1 MCFVLRI
8 SGIFEYNI
16 FMRDTTV
23 SLPKAESVIIKI
35 KNDPSRYTDVVKI
48 LHAKD
53 FFNQI
58 WELKQLFDPT
68 TSEYPIKS
76 AKKANEHYMTAYYG
90 IRDSDRDAKFNQLVY
105 ELRRDYG
112 LSTHYE
118 RLIHKLIFTGLVED
132 GDYKKAYYTTLNKYY
147 SDDPD
152 DFEQVDVIVVHQG
165 TRTEDLDKPLREF
178 LNLYEVK
185 TKTGKSFLPN
195 DIKAPPD
202 YLKPYISESQYNKY
216 AVDAYRQIEMYYP
229 YYQLY
234 VLENKTPQQLAL
246 REMGISKQRFSEL
259 KKSSLDEDEIEVM
272 KISDLSKSISEGI
285 TRIKKLI
292 SSD

>member
-16 FMRDTTV
+16 FMGNTKV

-53 FFNQI
+53 FFNQV

-76 AKKANEHYMTAYYG
+76 AKKANEHYMATYYG
-90 IRDSDRDAKFNQLVY
+90 IRDSDRDAKFTQLVY

-118 RLIHKLIFTGLVED
+118 HLIHKLIFTGLVED
-132 GDYKKAYYTTLNKYY
+132 ADYKKAYYTTLNKYY

-185 TKTGKSFLPN
+185 TKTGKSFLPK
-195 DIKAPPD
+195 DIKNPPD
-202 YLKPYISESQYNKY
+202 YLKPYISESQHNKY

-229 YYQLY
+229 HYQLY
-234 VLENKTPQQLAL
+234 ILENKTPQQLAL
-246 REMGISKQRFSEL
+246 REMGISRKQLGEL
-259 KKSSLDEDEIEVM
+259 KESDVHEDMVVAM
-272 KISDLSKSISEGI
+272 KVSDLAKGISEGI
-285 TRIKKLI
+285 IRIKKLI

>member
-1 MCFVLRI
+1 M
-8 SGIFEYNI
+8 IFEYNI
-16 FMRDTTV
+16 VMGDTTL
-23 SLPKAESVIIKI
+23 SLPKVESVIIKI
-35 KNDPSRYTDVVKI
+35 KNDSSRFTDVVKI
-48 LHAKD
+48 IHAKD
-53 FFNQI
+53 FFNQV
-58 WELKQLFDPT
+58 WEIKQLYDPS
-68 TSEYPIKS
+68 SEYPIKS
-76 AKKANEHYMTAYYG
+76 AKKANEHYINTYYG
-90 IRDSDRDAKFNQLVY
+90 IRDSKKDAKFTQLVY
-105 ELRRDYG
+105 ELRKNYG

-118 RLIHKLIFTGLVED
+118 RLIHKLIFTGVVED
-132 GDYKKAYYTTLNKYY
+132 GDYKKAYYTRLNKYY

-195 DIKAPPD
+195 DIKNPPD

-216 AVDAYRQIEMYYP
+216 AVDAYRQIELYYP

-234 VLENKTPQQLAL
+234 VLENKKPQQLAL
-246 REMGISKQRFSEL
+246 KKIGISRKQLGEL
-259 KKSSLDEDEIEVM
+259 KKSDVHEDMVVTM
-272 KISDLSKSISEGI
+272 KVSDLAKGISEGI